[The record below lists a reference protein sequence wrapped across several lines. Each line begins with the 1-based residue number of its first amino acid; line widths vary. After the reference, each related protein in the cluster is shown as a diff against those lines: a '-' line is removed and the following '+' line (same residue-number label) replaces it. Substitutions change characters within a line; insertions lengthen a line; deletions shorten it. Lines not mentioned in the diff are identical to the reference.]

1 MFVGDREKGAEDYL
15 QIAFL
20 ETQPARKSRYERYR
34 LSAIVERG
42 SERKAGPWIFK
53 TRRDEING
61 VKQMLLIILRP
72 GMLNQLGNVLK
83 ITPEVLNGE
92 ALWIFECGDAYQVRL
107 RCMNEYGF

>member
-1 MFVGDREKGAEDYL
+1 
-15 QIAFL
+15 
-20 ETQPARKSRYERYR
+20 
-34 LSAIVERG
+34 
-42 SERKAGPWIFK
+42 
-53 TRRDEING
+53 
-61 VKQMLLIILRP
+61 MLLIILRP